1 MVSIPSWLGGKKK
14 REFQGILP
22 DGTIPARGFSRQGAV
37 MVNDATALRHSAV
50 WACLRLRA
58 DQMASFPVHI
68 YRDVDGIPVEWKNKP
83 PVFVTPGGS
92 HWSWKQWLWASQHGL
107 DATGNVVGLITE
119 VNALGLPSRIDLQP
133 ARAVTI
139 ILPKGKTE
147 PIYKIDNV
155 EYAANKVWHERQFPV
170 PGLPVGLSPIA
181 HAALSIGE
189 YLSEQEF
196 ALDWFGGGGVPKLSM
211 RNSAKQLKPDE
222 VITAKQWYRDVI
234 QNGDPLV
241 MGNDWEFK
249 LLSGVDAGISWLE
262 ARKYGLADVCRFFGC
277 PADLIDA
284 SAPGAGGMITYQ
296 TTPQRNL
303 QFLIMNMRP
312 AVEWRQAA
320 LSDGLLPTNR
330 YMKFDTS
337 VLLDLDPMT
346 KSQLE
351 HEQIINRTA
360 TPTEIRRL
368 RGLPPFTQ
376 EQKNEFI
383 ELFGVPSVK
392 QLAQKVAGQDRPDE
406 HRRDDVRDTLEDWL
420 YGATPRSP
428 VPIGD
433 DQA

>member
-1 MVSIPSWLGGKKK
+1 MAGLPRWLGGKK
-14 REFQGILP
+14 REFQGVLP
-22 DGTIPARGFSRQGAV
+22 DGTIPPRGISRQGSAF
-37 MVNDATALRHSAV
+37 VNEQTALRHSAV

-68 YRDVDGIPVEWKNKP
+68 YRDVDGLPVEFKKP
-83 PVFVTPGGS
+83 PIFVTPGGT
-92 HWSWKQWLWASQHGL
+92 HWKWKHWVWASQHGL
-107 DATGNVVGLITE
+107 DSSGNAVGIITE
-119 VNALGLPSRIDLQP
+119 RNALGLPSRIDLQP
-133 ARAVTI
+133 LRIVSI

-147 PIYKIDNV
+147 PIYKIDNQ
-155 EYAANKVWHERQFPV
+155 EYSANQIWHERQFPV

-189 YLSEQEF
+189 YLSEQQF

-211 RNSAKQLKPDE
+211 RNKAKVLKPEE
-222 VITAKQWYRDVI
+222 VMTAKQWYRDVI

-241 MGNDWEFK
+241 MGNDWEFQ
-249 LLSGVDAGISWLE
+249 LISGLNAGITWLE

-284 SAPGAGGMITYQ
+284 MVMGGQGTITYQ
-296 TTPQRNL
+296 TTAQRNL

-312 AVEWRQAA
+312 AVNWREDA
-320 LSDGLLPTNR
+320 LSDLLPINR
-330 YMKFDTS
+330 YAKLDTS

-351 HEQIINRTA
+351 HETIINRTA
-360 TPTEIRRL
+360 TPTEVRRS

-376 EQKNEFI
+376 EQKDEFI

-392 QLAQKVAGQDRPDE
+392 QLSQKVAGQDRPE
-406 HRRDDVRDTLEDWL
+406 EQHRDMYRDTLEDWM

-428 VPIGD
+428 VPIGEER
-433 DQA
+433 